1 MEDWTFNQTL
11 SGVPQGGIVSP
22 IMANILLDKLDTFV
36 ETTLIPKYTRGNARR
51 HSTHYGMLLSRS
63 RRQRQKG
70 NVEKAKEFRAQAQK
84 IPSKDVNDPG
94 FRRLKYVRYADDFL
108 LGFIGPRSEAEEIKR
123 HLREFL
129 REELNLDLSEEK
141 TLITHARSEAARF
154 LGYEVTIHQQDE
166 KRSVTQ
172 KGIDRR
178 SINGI
183 VGLRIP
189 KDILE
194 AKCGHYMQKGK
205 AIHRTEMIYQSDFTI
220 MATYQLEYRGIANYY
235 RLAYNMHTLQ
245 KLKWVMEVSLVKTL
259 ARKLRVSVSRIYEKY
274 KVELV
279 VKDKKYKGLQVII
292 PRQDKKPLIA
302 TWGGIPLT
310 WDIKATIKE
319 QPSKVHG
326 GHSEL
331 VQRLL
336 AECCELCGSSVD
348 VEVHHVR
355 ALKHLHEY
363 PGREKPIWVKRM
375 ITLKRKTLILCRT
388 CHEDVQNGR
397 PLRRQVIELAE
408 VKARQ
413 KAK

>member
-1 MEDWTFNQTL
+1 
-11 SGVPQGGIVSP
+11 
-22 IMANILLDKLDTFV
+22 
-36 ETTLIPKYTRGNARR
+36 
-51 HSTHYGMLLSRS
+51 MLLSRS